1 MRYDWQFS
9 FLLQY
14 SDALVAGLGVT
25 LAYTVATILV
35 GSLLGLLIGIARLL
49 PGRAIALPLTGF
61 VELFRCTPLL
71 VQLIWFYY
79 AFPVITGLSVPAYAA
94 ALIGLSVYGAAF
106 YSEIFRAG
114 ILSIDKGQW
123 DAARGLGMTDLK
135 TMTRIILPQA
145 FRRMIP
151 PFMNQSVMQLKNT
164 SLISTLAIG
173 DLLYHGTLIT
183 AETYRP
189 LEVYTVVALAY
200 FSLLFPMTSAAQALE
215 RKMSVGA

>member
-1 MRYDWQFS
+1 MQYDWNFA

-14 SDALVAGLGVT
+14 KHVLISGLGVT
-25 LAYTVATILV
+25 LGFTVVTVLT
-35 GSLLGLLIGIARLL
+35 GTLLGLTIGIARLC
-49 PGRAIALPLTGF
+49 PVRVVTVPLTAF

-79 AFPVITGLSVPAYAA
+79 AFPVISGISIPAYAA
-94 ALIGLSVYGAAF
+94 AVIGLSLYGAAF
-106 YSEIFRAG
+106 YSEVFRAG
-114 ILSIDKGQW
+114 ILSIERGQW
-123 DAARGLGMTDLK
+123 DAARGLGMSDVK
-135 TMTRIILPQA
+135 AMARVILPQA
-145 FRRMIP
+145 FKRMIP
-151 PFMNQSVMQLKNT
+151 PFINQSVMQLKNT

-200 FSLLFPMTSAAQALE
+200 FSLLFPMTSAAQLLE
-215 RKMSVGA
+215 RRLSVSD